1 MNETPPELVPPP
13 AAPEDLPRSRFDPSQ
28 GPHVVAAVILVVSFL
43 YVFGF
48 PLLFFFQSLGGGA
61 AEPTLSARSLLV
73 SLAMNVVVM
82 GLGAVAIL
90 GLLTTD
96 PHALGKRLFISPGPA
111 HGRAVGV
118 GIGVTVATMI
128 LYALTLAAIGR
139 FVDIERNDIVLEL
152 GEELTW
158 PLIVLI
164 ALASS
169 ISEELYFRALLL
181 PQVGVVASSL
191 LFGLVHLTYGNWLQ
205 VIVPAV
211 LGLVFGWLLL
221 RTRSLAAPVAGHFA
235 WNFLQLAG
243 AMVFADDPD
252 LLSFLP

>member
-1 MNETPPELVPPP
+1 MNEAPPQLVPPA
-13 AAPEDLPRSRFDPSQ
+13 AAPEDFPRVRFDSSQ
-28 GPHVVAAVILVVSFL
+28 GLHVLAAVILVVTLL

-48 PLLFFFQSLGGGA
+48 PLLFFFQSLLGGA
-61 AEPTLSARSLLV
+61 SEPTLSARALLV
-73 SLAMNVVVM
+73 SLAVNVVVM

-90 GLLTTD
+90 GLLTPD
-96 PHALGKRLFISPGPA
+96 PHALRRRLFVAPGPA
-111 HGRAVGV
+111 HGRALGI
-118 GIGVTVATMI
+118 GIGVTVASMF
-128 LYALTLAAIGR
+128 LYALALTAIGK
-139 FVDIERNDIVLEL
+139 FVEIERNDIVLEL

-169 ISEELYFRALLL
+169 VSEELYFRALLL

-205 VIVPAV
+205 VIVPAL

-221 RTRSLAAPVAGHFA
+221 RTRSLAAPIAGHFA

-243 AMVFADDPD
+243 AMVLAENPD
-252 LLSFLP
+252 LLSFLL